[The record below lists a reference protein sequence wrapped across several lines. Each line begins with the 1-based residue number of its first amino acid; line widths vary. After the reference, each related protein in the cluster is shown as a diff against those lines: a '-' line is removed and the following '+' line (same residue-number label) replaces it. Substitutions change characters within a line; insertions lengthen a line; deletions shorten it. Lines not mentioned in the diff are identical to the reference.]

1 MHPIFPKMNT
11 QTDLELFAKILHDDE
26 KAFSELF
33 NRYYSGLCVYAFQ
46 FLHDDQKTQELVQE
60 VFVQVWVK
68 RKEIQVHSSVKSYLF
83 RAVKNQLINWVN
95 HQKVEQKYL
104 EMIRSEQ
111 EQLQPGQYF
120 LEVDLQQKI
129 EASVEALPPKRKEI
143 FKLSREEGLTY
154 REIAEKL
161 EVSVKTVET
170 QMGLALKQLREDL
183 KEYRHLLIGISIFQK
198 YF

>member
-1 MHPIFPKMNT
+1 M
-11 QTDLELFAKILHDDE
+11 QTDLELFSKLIRDDE
-26 KAFSELF
+26 KAFSALF
-33 NRYYSGLCVYAFQ
+33 YRYYSGLCLYAFQ
-46 FLHDDQKTQELVQE
+46 FLQDDQKTKELVQE

-68 RKEIQVHSSVKSYLF
+68 RKEIRIHSSVKSYLF
-83 RAVKNQLINWVN
+83 RAVKNQLINWAN

-104 EMIRSEQ
+104 EKIVSEQ
-111 EQLQPGQYF
+111 AHLQPSQYF

-129 EASVEALPPKRKEI
+129 ENSIEALPPKRKEI

-154 REIAEKL
+154 REIADRL
-161 EVSVKTVET
+161 HVSVKTVET

-183 KEYRHLLIGISIFQK
+183 KEYRHLLIGISLFQK

>member
-1 MHPIFPKMNT
+1 MKT
-11 QTDLELFAKILHDDE
+11 QTDLELFSKILHDDE

-33 NRYYSGLCVYAFQ
+33 NRYYSGLCVYAYQ
-46 FLHDDQKTQELVQE
+46 ILHDDQKTQELVQE
-60 VFVQVWVK
+60 VFVQVWMK

-83 RAVKNQLINWVN
+83 RSVKNQLINWIN

-104 EMIRSEQ
+104 DKLAAEQ
-111 EQLQPGQYF
+111 EDFHPNQYF
-120 LEVDLQQKI
+120 LEVGLQQKI

-161 EVSVKTVET
+161 EVSIKTVET

>member
-1 MHPIFPKMNT
+1 MKT
-11 QTDLELFAKILHDDE
+11 QTDLELFSKILHDDE

-68 RKEIQVHSSVKSYLF
+68 RKEIQVQSSVKSYLF
-83 RAVKNQLINWVN
+83 RSVKNLLINWVN

-111 EQLQPGQYF
+111 DQVQPDQYF

-129 EASVEALPPKRKEI
+129 EASVEALPQKRKEI